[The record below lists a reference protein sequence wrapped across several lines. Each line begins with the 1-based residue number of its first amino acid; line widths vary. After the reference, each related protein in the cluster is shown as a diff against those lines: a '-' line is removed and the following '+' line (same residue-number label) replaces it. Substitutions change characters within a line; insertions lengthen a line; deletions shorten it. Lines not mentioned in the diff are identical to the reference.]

1 MTDDSNTAGLYSP
14 SDDSEG
20 QVSSPFRIPVLR
32 DFVNETLAHERDHP
46 EDSPRSEL
54 LSPIHG
60 AATSHDSPAA
70 VEHHQ
75 DSRSRRG
82 PSQRY
87 RRERE
92 SAYRGLDQREVLR
105 LLIEHEYEASK
116 MRKTLYMVF
125 SKLEAEIQRSAEAE
139 SQVQAYIKR
148 FKELNA
154 EKLNVER
161 ESHTLEA
168 ELTLYKI
175 QYDLAQKEIV
185 KTRDTVL
192 ALQTQLDAAEND
204 ARKARGDAR
213 KVKEALEIWKA
224 REEGRRQGFEA
235 GWNRAREEF
244 GALNAQTVLEYGN
257 EYSDNLPPPELS
269 SFQRTDAQGSG
280 DGDDSISYRT
290 YPPPDQRGLLQFP
303 EVPMVPA
310 SIFNDPPPQSLPIP
324 ESISRRSSVSER
336 PRQAIPAHVSSRPFS
351 TRPDM
356 ATPAVQMYSLP
367 IPPANE
373 VEFHNRPQ
381 SSIRLTNSKQPQPQ
395 PQPWLAETPITRAS
409 SPRPPD
415 NFIPAASEDGHI
427 ALPPPHELAEYPPS
441 PQPTINTLPGNTA
454 YSSHGASMAEGPR
467 REYTSSK
474 GKARATDSWYNHRG
488 EVDSRAHTPD
498 VAVANGVLQPEASTS
513 WYQDRPRRASMS
525 SRYSA
530 NSSGGLLDA
539 WGYPIQTETKRSGG
553 LGNTLKNIFKGKG
566 KDARMLSMIT
576 ENPLSRQGSLNVGPV
591 LSPSVEP
598 SGSFRGHTD
607 QGISP
612 TGSNQR
618 FAEEIRYDNFDPT
631 KRERARPLKDISSS
645 QDRPPRNVRIPAH
658 LTVPPLLATQ
668 QRGGHGRAISLGSAD
683 PRFHGSPYPPQTD
696 TSRSRNDGPSSQQA
710 ARGGPNRSSK
720 RASMSGHYIDS
731 TSPPVS
737 ISVQP
742 PSQSP
747 SDAPN
752 GLHSATRSGSGTPEL
767 SYLSSDEY
775 PASWPDR
782 VRPRSAS
789 LSQANYTSSASPKRQ
804 DSNNPSSPPDRT
816 GSPGFSDRY
825 GQNNQALR
833 GARSPS
839 NVDSIHSRAPSRASN
854 PHQHPA
860 STASFQHTQP
870 LTSIGGN
877 NHVSGTPVSFKN
889 RPLLGSNHK
898 QSGSTEGGAGLKR
911 VMSNLSAKSAG
922 SQYSHFDPETYRDP
936 AYFPLDTT

>member
-20 QVSSPFRIPVLR
+20 PVLR

-70 VEHHQ
+70 VDHHQ

-139 SQVQAYIKR
+139 SQAQAYIKR

-204 ARKARGDAR
+204 ARRARGDAR

-280 DGDDSISYRT
+280 DGGDSISYRT

-310 SIFNDPPPQSLPIP
+310 SIFNDPPPQSLPIA
-324 ESISRRSSVSER
+324 ESISRHSSVSER
-336 PRQAIPAHVSSRPFS
+336 PQQAIPTHVSSRPSS

-381 SSIRLTNSKQPQPQ
+381 SSIRRTNSKQPQPQ
-395 PQPWLAETPITRAS
+395 LQPWLAETPITRAS

-441 PQPTINTLPGNTA
+441 PQPTVNTLPGNTA
-454 YSSHGASMAEGPR
+454 YSSHGGASMEEGPR

-498 VAVANGVLQPEASTS
+498 IAVAKGVLQPEASTS

-566 KDARMLSMIT
+566 KDARMLSMIK
-576 ENPLSRQGSLNVGPV
+576 ENPL
-591 LSPSVEP
+591 
-598 SGSFRGHTD
+598 RGTLIKELL
-607 QGISP
+607 QLV
-612 TGSNQR
+612 
-618 FAEEIRYDNFDPT
+618 PT
-631 KRERARPLKDISSS
+631 KGSRKISDMIILIRRRGSVLDHLRIHRPLKI
-645 QDRPPRNVRIPAH
+645 AH
-658 LTVPPLLATQ
+658 RVMFEYQHILLFHLCLQ
-668 QRGGHGRAISLGSAD
+668 PSNEEGMGG
-683 PRFHGSPYPPQTD
+683 
-696 TSRSRNDGPSSQQA
+696 
-710 ARGGPNRSSK
+710 
-720 RASMSGHYIDS
+720 
-731 TSPPVS
+731 
-737 ISVQP
+737 
-742 PSQSP
+742 QSP
-747 SDAPN
+747 SDLLIQ
-752 GLHSATRSGSGTPEL
+752 GSTKVHTLHRQTRADL
-767 SYLSSDEY
+767 ALM
-775 PASWPDR
+775 DR
-782 VRPRSAS
+782 VHSKQLVVVQIALPKGPQCLAIILILLVHPFRYLFSLHRNPLQMHPMVCIARLGVDLVPQSYHISA
-789 LSQANYTSSASPKRQ
+789 QTNI
-804 DSNNPSSPPDRT
+804 
-816 GSPGFSDRY
+816 
-825 GQNNQALR
+825 LR
-833 GARSPS
+833 HGLI
-839 NVDSIHSRAPSRASN
+839 V
-854 PHQHPA
+854 
-860 STASFQHTQP
+860 F
-870 LTSIGGN
+870 
-877 NHVSGTPVSFKN
+877 VPVL
-889 RPLLGSNHK
+889 RH
-898 QSGSTEGGAGLKR
+898 
-911 VMSNLSAKSAG
+911 
-922 SQYSHFDPETYRDP
+922 
-936 AYFPLDTT
+936 